1 MNKVEAKKLLD
12 IFSFLVV
19 KKLIKTVLVA
29 LFSFIAVSGLLIW
42 IGYSFN
48 LEWLMFRF
56 YEETAAGF
64 EAGGSVIAFI
74 VGLICSYIIGTLYN
88 KMVA

>member
-1 MNKVEAKKLLD
+1 MVNNK
-12 IFSFLVV
+12 LV
-19 KKLIKTVLVA
+19 KTVLVA
-29 LFSFIAVSGLLIW
+29 LLSFIAVSGLLIW

-48 LEWLMFRF
+48 LEWLMFSF

-74 VGLICSYIIGTLYN
+74 IGLIFSYIIGNVYN
-88 KMVA
+88 KRFA